1 MLAIAGLSLPV
12 SGTIMAYTAAGC
24 YCLSKKEK
32 RKEKQS

>member
-24 YCLSKKEK
+24 YYLSKKEK